1 MLAQSQR
8 ESRKLGWVGDMCVWR
23 VPLIFL
29 VTGQCTPDHF
39 VLFCFVFFE
48 YRSPWC
54 YNLFFF
60 FKNLKEAFLRI
71 KWPSP
76 RLRSQGRWVYYRIPL
91 DTPLGDHVYQGKAV
105 RGQRGRN
112 LALLERQCGVAFP
125 RLPPQ
130 CPRLGTPWL
139 WSPPCSRESQ
149 SVLLGRAKGKFGIKI
164 PNCGKRKFKSWFY
177 ILSLSD
183 TAWSLGGTCV
193 YLWEINRMESQRL

>member
-1 MLAQSQR
+1 MLRKRSLWSGRRVGAGMLAQSQR
-8 ESRKLGWVGDMCVWR
+8 ESRKLGWVGNMCVWW

-29 VTGQCTPDHF
+29 VTGQCTPDDF
-39 VLFCFVFFE
+39 VLLLFFFFFSFE

-60 FKNLKEAFLRI
+60 FFLKNLKEAFLRI

-76 RLRSQGRWVYYRIPL
+76 RLRSQGRWVYYRIAL
-91 DTPLGDHVYQGKAV
+91 DTPLGDHAYQGEAV

-130 CPRLGTPWL
+130 CPGLGTPRL
-139 WSPPCSRESQ
+139 QGLRRTPLLPGES
-149 SVLLGRAKGKFGIKI
+149 V
-164 PNCGKRKFKSWFY
+164 C
-177 ILSLSD
+177 
-183 TAWSLGGTCV
+183 TT
-193 YLWEINRMESQRL
+193 WEG

>member
-1 MLAQSQR
+1 MHTR
-8 ESRKLGWVGDMCVWR
+8 W
-23 VPLIFL
+23 
-29 VTGQCTPDHF
+29 
-39 VLFCFVFFE
+39 
-48 YRSPWC
+48 
-54 YNLFFF
+54 LFFF
-60 FKNLKEAFLRI
+60 LFFLWIQITMVLQLFFFLFFFLKNLKEAFLWI

-76 RLRSQGRWVYYRIPL
+76 RLRSQGRWVYYRIAL
-91 DTPLGDHVYQGKAV
+91 DTPLGDHVYQGKDV

-112 LALLERQCGVAFP
+112 LALLEGQRGVAFP
-125 RLPPQ
+125 QLPPQ
-130 CPRLGTPWL
+130 CPRSAPHSTTPGAPTR
-139 WSPPCSRESQ
+139 SPAPGSR